1 MRTFFYR
8 VAGVILVISAVI
20 GLLLSGFGIWGVWRL
35 KPQADAFLID
45 TTQTAVDAVDLADS
59 ALEEVSMTLEVINEG
74 LQSINELKDG
84 LADMVVRIT
93 PILDRTS
100 TFVGEDVVSVL
111 GGVQGALSTLETGMT
126 AVQNS
131 LAFLYRLPILGNVV
145 YDTSTNMTDGVEE
158 MGDQVSGLSSSFAIF
173 EQDLLTA
180 SENLSSMQQNID
192 TFATTVDEADLS
204 LQRHL
209 DNVALFQEELSD
221 MRRDILDFRARWLRY
236 FQYIAIGST
245 VVLAWMLLLMSGVTI
260 FGGDLVVHG
269 DRRQVEREKA
279 YVVAAMLPL
288 LEEEL
293 RPQLRAEL
301 REELLHDLRR
311 ELGLLPDGLE
321 PAGEAGA
328 VETGA

>member
-1 MRTFFYR
+1 

-35 KPQADAFLID
+35 KPQADAFLVD
-45 TTQTAVDAVDLADS
+45 TTQAAVDAVDLADS

>member
-35 KPQADAFLID
+35 KPQADAFLVD
-45 TTQTAVDAVDLADS
+45 TTQAAVDAVDLADS

>member
-20 GLLLSGFGIWGVWRL
+20 GLLLGGFGIWGVWRL
-35 KPQADAFLID
+35 KPQADAFLVD
-45 TTQTAVDAVDLADS
+45 TTQAAVDAVDLADD
-59 ALEEVSMTLEVINEG
+59 ALEEVSQTLEVINDG

-84 LADMVVRIT
+84 LTDMVVRIT

-111 GGVQGALSTLETGMT
+111 GGVQGALSTLESGMT
-126 AVQNS
+126 TVQNS
-131 LAFLYRLPILGNVV
+131 LAFLYRLPLLGGFVF
-145 YDTSTNMTDGVEE
+145 DTSTSMTDGVVE
-158 MGDQVSGLSSSFAIF
+158 MEDQVSGLSSSFALF

-209 DNVALFQEELSD
+209 DNVALYQEELSD
-221 MRRDILDFRARWLRY
+221 MRRDILDFRTRWLRN

-245 VVLAWMLLLMSGVTI
+245 VVLAWMLLLMTGVTI
-260 FGGDLVVHG
+260 FGGDLVAHG

-288 LEEEL
+288 MEEEL

-311 ELGLLPDGLE
+311 ELGLLP
-321 PAGEAGA
+321 AGTDLPEAEDA
-328 VETGA
+328 VDTGA

>member
-20 GLLLSGFGIWGVWRL
+20 GLLLGGFGIWGVWRL
-35 KPQADAFLID
+35 KPQADAFLVD
-45 TTQTAVDAVDLADS
+45 TTQAAVDAVDLADS

>member
-1 MRTFFYR
+1 MLFR
-8 VAGVILVISAVI
+8 S
-20 GLLLSGFGIWGVWRL
+20 
-35 KPQADAFLID
+35 
-45 TTQTAVDAVDLADS
+45 
-59 ALEEVSMTLEVINEG
+59 
-74 LQSINELKDG
+74 
-84 LADMVVRIT
+84 
-93 PILDRTS
+93 
-100 TFVGEDVVSVL
+100 
-111 GGVQGALSTLETGMT
+111 
-126 AVQNS
+126 
-131 LAFLYRLPILGNVV
+131 
-145 YDTSTNMTDGVEE
+145 DTSTNMTDGVEE

-293 RPQLRAEL
+293 RPQLREEL